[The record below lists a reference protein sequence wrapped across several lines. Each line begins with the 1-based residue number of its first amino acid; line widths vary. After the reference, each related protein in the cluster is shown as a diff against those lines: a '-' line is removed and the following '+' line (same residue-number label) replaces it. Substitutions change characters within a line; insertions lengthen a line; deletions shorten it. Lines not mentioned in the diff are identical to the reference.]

1 MSLIVYRASA
11 GSGKTYTLALKYIS
25 LALKSGSKGFT
36 HVLAVTFTNKATG
49 EMKDRILEKL
59 YGLSRGLDANF
70 LKDVKKITKL
80 GEQEIQ
86 RKSTEMLCYIMND
99 FDHFRVETIDSFFQS
114 LLTNLAFELGL
125 TRGFKVDL
133 DDKRVIS
140 IAVERILRRIDQEEK
155 NGLRRI
161 VKESLIRSLEDGKSW
176 DIAKDLKAFAGKN
189 LFKSEYVNNEKNITD
204 LLNNG
209 ELRKIKESILKSWS
223 VLKDEKEKA
232 LQFVEQWVSDAEGD
246 SSWKS
251 VSTIKTFCKN
261 VRENSGNLTNAVAD
275 AIEDRDALLKNPGC
289 DEALDEKAQQV
300 SDCLKKLVGFYGNR
314 EKTTEKFK
322 EKYGEKYAEKYGCPY
337 NTCQLA
343 VENLDTLAFMGAISE
358 EINRIV
364 LEENTTLLAKTP
376 LLFKNLVKDDID
388 QSFVFERAGTTFKHI
403 MIDEFQD
410 TSRVQWNNFEH
421 LVKESKAQGEESL
434 VVGDIKQSIY
444 RWRGGDWNILHG
456 FKDKN
461 DDTFVKN
468 LYTNYRSKPI
478 VVRFNNVFFTKAA
491 YILDQKENSWSVPAN
506 WLNEKDGY
514 FVKADNSGKKVD
526 EKNIEFCNLYNDTT
540 QHIKPQYDK
549 PEFINSGYVRLQTFE
564 KSITD
569 EEIMAE
575 VFDKVVEL
583 KQKYN
588 LDFDKMKMLVR
599 TNNEGVKLIDYF
611 AKRCEEEGVDIKLTS
626 NEAYLFNAS
635 PALNALI
642 FAMKRLLAP
651 QDDLQRELFERY
663 YNLLCEKAGKQAFF
677 EDVKNDVEALLQD
690 NEALDEIKR
699 SPLYDLV
706 MTMVQKLRLHD
717 LLVKI
722 DDKGKVKDG
731 LGQSAY
737 LFSFLDK
744 VVDYLND
751 NSSDLKEFLD
761 YWDETLSS
769 QSITSN
775 SNDAIEILTIH
786 KAKGLAGHT
795 VLIPFAGFS
804 FVKNGRDGMI
814 WCNPKDMSDD
824 SEVKAQLSN
833 LGLIPIKT
841 AASKKVKNSDF
852 KCFYDKELKQM
863 TIDELNSLYVAFTR
877 AKENMFI
884 WSKEPLKN
892 STEPNAFMLINKFI
906 DDCQVP
912 VEGSEM
918 NRVVEFGQL
927 EYCANEEE
935 KEGKEKRIVN
945 PFSEDLKPQ
954 KVDVMIE
961 QNNLLDLK
969 FCQSKKA
976 ANFLFEAK
984 DPNDISEE
992 EKKQAQQNHYIE
1004 TGVLMHQMMSLI
1016 NRAEDVDHAYQQMVY
1031 DGLIAEGDSQFLWL
1045 KKNLK
1050 DKIATDKMVKSWFDG
1065 TYENFNEKTILLCD
1079 RKVDEKDPSKVEI
1092 ERKTKRADR
1101 VMVNKDK
1108 AIVVDYKFGNHEM
1121 HEAYE
1126 DQVRDYMKIVE
1137 KLLGLPTEG
1146 YLWYVYSNDKDVLPV
1161 PATK

>member
-49 EMKDRILEKL
+49 EMKDRILENL

-70 LKDVKKITKL
+70 LEDVKEITKL
-80 GEQEIQ
+80 SEQEIQ
-86 RKSTEMLCYIMND
+86 RKSTEMICYIMND

-209 ELRKIKESILKSWS
+209 EMRKIKESILKSWS

-246 SSWKS
+246 SSWKKQV
-251 VSTIKTFCKN
+251 VSTVKTFCGY
-261 VRENSGNLTNAVAD
+261 VRDNSSKDVSSSVRKAA
-275 AIEDRDALLKNPGC
+275 EDKDALLKNPGC
-289 DEALDEKAQQV
+289 DEALDKKAQQV
-300 SDCLKKLVGFYGNR
+300 SDYLEKLVDFYDN
-314 EKTTEKFK
+314 
-322 EKYGEKYAEKYGCPY
+322 AEKYGRPY
-337 NTCQLA
+337 NTYQLA

-358 EINRIV
+358 EINHIV

-421 LVKESKAQGEESL
+421 LVNESTAQGEESL

-444 RWRGGDWNILHG
+444 RWRGGDWNILYG
-456 FKDKN
+456 FEDGN
-461 DDTFVKN
+461 NTSVEN
-468 LYTNYRSKPI
+468 LDTNYRSKPI

-690 NEALDEIKR
+690 NEALDEIKS

-884 WSKEPLKN
+884 WSKEPSKN

-912 VEGSEM
+912 VEGSEK

-961 QNNLLDLK
+961 QNNVLDLQ

-1004 TGVLMHQMMSLI
+1004 IGVLMHQMMSLI
-1016 NRAEDVDHAYQQMVY
+1016 NRAEDVDRAYQQMVY
-1031 DGLIAEGDSQFLWL
+1031 DGLIAEGDSQFLSL
-1045 KKNLK
+1045 KRELK
-1050 DKIATDKMVKSWFDG
+1050 EQIATDKMVKSWFDG
-1065 TYENFNEKTILLCD
+1065 TYENFNEKTILLEVKED
-1079 RKVDEKDPSKVEI
+1079 SSKAKI
-1092 ERKTKRADR
+1092 KRKTKRADR

-1108 AIVVDYKFGNHEM
+1108 AIVVDYKFGNHD
-1121 HEAYE
+1121 EAYNV
-1126 DQVRDYMKIVE
+1126 QVQEYMEIIE

-1146 YLWYVYSNDKDVLPV
+1146 YLWYVYTNEVFPV

>member
-49 EMKDRILEKL
+49 EMKDRILENL
-59 YGLSRGLDANF
+59 YGLSRGLDTNF
-70 LKDVKKITKL
+70 LEDVKEITKL
-80 GEQEIQ
+80 SEQEIQ

-155 NGLRRI
+155 KGLRRI

-209 ELRKIKESILKSWS
+209 EMRKIKESILKSWS
-223 VLKDEKEKA
+223 VLKDEKEKV

-246 SSWKS
+246 SSWKKQV
-251 VSTIKTFCKN
+251 VSTVKTFCGY
-261 VRENSGNLTNAVAD
+261 VRDNSSKDVSSSVRKAA
-275 AIEDRDALLKNPGC
+275 EDKDALLKNPGC
-289 DEALDEKAQQV
+289 DEALDKKAQQV
-300 SDCLKKLVGFYGNR
+300 SDYLEKLVDFYDN
-314 EKTTEKFK
+314 
-322 EKYGEKYAEKYGCPY
+322 AEKYGRPY
-337 NTCQLA
+337 NTYQLA

-358 EINRIV
+358 EINHIV

-421 LVKESKAQGEESL
+421 LVNESTAQGEESL

-444 RWRGGDWNILHG
+444 RWRGGDWNILYG
-456 FKDKN
+456 FEDGN
-461 DDTFVKN
+461 NTSVEN
-468 LYTNYRSKPI
+468 LDTNYRSKPI

-588 LDFDKMKMLVR
+588 LDFDKIKMLVR

-663 YNLLCEKAGKQAFF
+663 YNLLCEKAGKHAFF

-706 MTMVQKLRLHD
+706 MAMVQKLRLHD

-841 AASKKVKNSDF
+841 AASKKAKNSDF

-1016 NRAEDVDHAYQQMVY
+1016 NRAEDVDRAYQQMVY
-1031 DGLIAEGDSQFLWL
+1031 DGLIAEGDSQFLSL
-1045 KKNLK
+1045 KRELK
-1050 DKIATDKMVKSWFDG
+1050 EQIATDKMVKSWFDG
-1065 TYENFNEKTILLCD
+1065 TYENFNEKTILLEVKED
-1079 RKVDEKDPSKVEI
+1079 SSKAKI

-1108 AIVVDYKFGNHEM
+1108 AIVVDYKFGNHD
-1121 HEAYE
+1121 EAYNV
-1126 DQVRDYMKIVE
+1126 QVQEYMEIIE

-1146 YLWYVYSNDKDVLPV
+1146 YLWYVYTNEVFPV

>member
-49 EMKDRILEKL
+49 EMKDRILENL

-70 LKDVKKITKL
+70 LEDVKEITKL
-80 GEQEIQ
+80 SEQEIQ

-161 VKESLIRSLEDGKSW
+161 VKESLIRSLEDGNSW

-209 ELRKIKESILKSWS
+209 GLRKIKESIFKSWS
-223 VLKDEKEKA
+223 VLKEEKEKA

-246 SSWKS
+246 SSWKKQV
-251 VSTIKTFCKN
+251 VSAVKTFCGYVRKN
-261 VRENSGNLTNAVAD
+261 KGTLTSTVKKAA
-275 AIEDRDALLKNPGC
+275 EDKDALLKNPGC
-289 DEALDEKAQQV
+289 DEALDVKAQQV
-300 SDCLKKLVGFYGNR
+300 SDYLEKLVDFYDNGER
-314 EKTTEKFK
+314 
-322 EKYGEKYAEKYGCPY
+322 YGRPY

-421 LVKESKAQGEESL
+421 LIKESKAQGEESL

-456 FKDKN
+456 FKDKK

-514 FVKADNSGKKVD
+514 FVKADNSSDGGND
-526 EKNIEFCNLYNDTT
+526 DNIEFCNLYNDTT

-564 KSITD
+564 NSITD

-588 LDFDKMKMLVR
+588 IDFDKMKMLVR

-690 NEALDEIKR
+690 NEALDEIKS

-722 DDKGKVKDG
+722 DEESKAAKDG

-841 AASKKVKNSDF
+841 AASTKVKNSDF

-884 WSKEPLKN
+884 WSKEPSRN
-892 STEPNAFMLINKFI
+892 SSEPNAFMLINKFI

-912 VEGSEM
+912 VEGSEK

-927 EYCANEEE
+927 EYCANEEDD
-935 KEGKEKRIVN
+935 KEKRIVN
-945 PFSEDLKPQ
+945 PFSEDLKPP

-961 QNNLLDLK
+961 QNNLLDLQ

-992 EKKQAQQNHYIE
+992 EKKQVQQNHYIE

-1016 NRAEDVDHAYQQMVY
+1016 NRTEDVDRAYQQMVY
-1031 DGLIAEGDSQFLWL
+1031 DGLIAEGDSQFLFL
-1045 KKNLK
+1045 KRKLK
-1050 DKIATDKMVKSWFDG
+1050 EQIATDKMVKSWFDG
-1065 TYENFNEKTILLCD
+1065 TYENFNEKTILLEVKED
-1079 RKVDEKDPSKVEI
+1079 SSKAKI

-1101 VMVNKDK
+1101 VMVSKDK
-1108 AIVVDYKFGNHEM
+1108 AIVVDYKFGNHD
-1121 HEAYE
+1121 EAYNV
-1126 DQVRDYMKIVE
+1126 QVQEYMEIIE

-1146 YLWYVYSNDKDVLPV
+1146 YLWYVYTKEVFPV

>member
-49 EMKDRILEKL
+49 EMKDRILENL

-70 LKDVKKITKL
+70 LEDVKEITKL
-80 GEQEIQ
+80 SEQEIQ

-209 ELRKIKESILKSWS
+209 EMRKIKESILKSWS

-246 SSWKS
+246 SSWKKQV
-251 VSTIKTFCKN
+251 VSTVKTFCGY
-261 VRENSGNLTNAVAD
+261 VRDNSSKDVSSSVRKAA
-275 AIEDRDALLKNPGC
+275 EDKDALLKNPGC
-289 DEALDEKAQQV
+289 DEALDKKAQQV
-300 SDCLKKLVGFYGNR
+300 SDYLEKLVDFYDN
-314 EKTTEKFK
+314 
-322 EKYGEKYAEKYGCPY
+322 AEKYGRPY
-337 NTCQLA
+337 NTYQLA

-358 EINRIV
+358 EINHIV

-421 LVKESKAQGEESL
+421 LVNESTAQGEESL

-444 RWRGGDWNILHG
+444 RWRGGDWNILYG
-456 FKDKN
+456 FEDGN
-461 DDTFVKN
+461 NTSVEN
-468 LYTNYRSKPI
+468 LDTNYRSKPI

-491 YILDQKENSWSVPAN
+491 YILDQKENSRSVPAN

-569 EEIMAE
+569 EDIMAE

-706 MTMVQKLRLHD
+706 MAMVQKLRLHD

-775 SNDAIEILTIH
+775 SNDAIEFLTIH

-841 AASKKVKNSDF
+841 AASTKVKNSDF
-852 KCFYDKELKQM
+852 KCFYDEELKQM
-863 TIDELNSLYVAFTR
+863 TIDGLNTLYVAFTR

-884 WSKEPLKN
+884 WSKEPSKN

-912 VEGSEM
+912 VEGSEK

-927 EYCANEEE
+927 EYCANEEK

-945 PFSEDLKPQ
+945 PFSEDLNPQ

-961 QNNLLDLK
+961 QNNVLDLQ

-1016 NRAEDVDHAYQQMVY
+1016 NRAEDVDRAYQQMVY
-1031 DGLIAEGDSQFLWL
+1031 DGLIAEGDSQFFSL
-1045 KKNLK
+1045 KRELK
-1050 DKIATDKMVKSWFDG
+1050 EQIATDKMVKSWFDG
-1065 TYENFNEKTILLCD
+1065 TYENFNEKTILLEVKED
-1079 RKVDEKDPSKVEI
+1079 SSKAKI

-1108 AIVVDYKFGNHEM
+1108 AIVVDYKFGNHD
-1121 HEAYE
+1121 EAYNV
-1126 DQVRDYMKIVE
+1126 QVQEYMEIIE

-1146 YLWYVYSNDKDVLPV
+1146 YLWYVYSNEVFPV

>member
-49 EMKDRILEKL
+49 EMKDRILENL
-59 YGLSRGLDANF
+59 YGLSRGLDTNF
-70 LKDVKKITKL
+70 LEDVKEITKL
-80 GEQEIQ
+80 SEQEIQ

-209 ELRKIKESILKSWS
+209 EMRKIKESILKSWS

-246 SSWKS
+246 SSWKKQV
-251 VSTIKTFCKN
+251 VSTVKTFCGY
-261 VRENSGNLTNAVAD
+261 VRDNSSKDVSSSVRKAA
-275 AIEDRDALLKNPGC
+275 EDKDALLKNPGC
-289 DEALDEKAQQV
+289 DEALDKKAQQV
-300 SDCLKKLVGFYGNR
+300 SDYLEKLVDFYDN
-314 EKTTEKFK
+314 
-322 EKYGEKYAEKYGCPY
+322 AEKYGRPY
-337 NTCQLA
+337 NTYQLA

-358 EINRIV
+358 EINHIV

-421 LVKESKAQGEESL
+421 LVNESTAQGEESL

-444 RWRGGDWNILHG
+444 RWRGGDWNILYG
-456 FKDKN
+456 FEDGN
-461 DDTFVKN
+461 NTSVEN
-468 LYTNYRSKPI
+468 LDTNYRSKPI

-588 LDFDKMKMLVR
+588 LDFDKIKMLVR

-663 YNLLCEKAGKQAFF
+663 YNLLCEKAGKHAFF

-706 MTMVQKLRLHD
+706 MAMVQKLRLHD

-841 AASKKVKNSDF
+841 AASKKAKNSDF

-884 WSKEPLKN
+884 WSKKPLKN

-1016 NRAEDVDHAYQQMVY
+1016 NRAEDVDRAYQQMVY
-1031 DGLIAEGDSQFLWL
+1031 DGLIAEGDSQFLSL
-1045 KKNLK
+1045 KRELK
-1050 DKIATDKMVKSWFDG
+1050 EQIATDKMVKSWFDG
-1065 TYENFNEKTILLCD
+1065 TYENFNEKTILLEVKED
-1079 RKVDEKDPSKVEI
+1079 SSKAKI

-1108 AIVVDYKFGNHEM
+1108 AIVVDYKFGNHD
-1121 HEAYE
+1121 EAYNV
-1126 DQVRDYMKIVE
+1126 QVQEYMEIIE

-1146 YLWYVYSNDKDVLPV
+1146 YLWYVYTNEVFPV

>member
-49 EMKDRILEKL
+49 EMKDRILENL

-70 LKDVKKITKL
+70 LEDVKEITKL
-80 GEQEIQ
+80 SEQEIQ

-209 ELRKIKESILKSWS
+209 EMRKIKESILKSWS

-246 SSWKS
+246 SSWKKQV
-251 VSTIKTFCKN
+251 VSTVKTFCGY
-261 VRENSGNLTNAVAD
+261 VRDNSSKDVSSSVRKAA
-275 AIEDRDALLKNPGC
+275 EDKDALLKNPGC
-289 DEALDEKAQQV
+289 DEALDKKAQQV
-300 SDCLKKLVGFYGNR
+300 SDYLEKLVDFYDN
-314 EKTTEKFK
+314 
-322 EKYGEKYAEKYGCPY
+322 AEKYGRPY
-337 NTCQLA
+337 NTYQLA

-358 EINRIV
+358 EINHIV

-421 LVKESKAQGEESL
+421 LVNESTAQGEESL

-444 RWRGGDWNILHG
+444 RWRGGDWNILYG
-456 FKDKN
+456 FEDGN
-461 DDTFVKN
+461 NTSVEN
-468 LYTNYRSKPI
+468 LDTNYRSKPI

-491 YILDQKENSWSVPAN
+491 YILDQKENSRSVPAN

-569 EEIMAE
+569 EDIMAE

-651 QDDLQRELFERY
+651 KDDLQRELFERY

-706 MTMVQKLRLHD
+706 MAMVQKLRLHD

-841 AASKKVKNSDF
+841 AASTKVKNSDF
-852 KCFYDKELKQM
+852 KCFYDEELKQM
-863 TIDELNSLYVAFTR
+863 TIDGLNTLYVAFTR

-884 WSKEPLKN
+884 WSKEPSKN

-912 VEGSEM
+912 VEGSEK

-927 EYCANEEE
+927 EYCANEEK

-945 PFSEDLKPQ
+945 PFSEDLNPQ

-961 QNNLLDLK
+961 QNNVLDLQ

-1016 NRAEDVDHAYQQMVY
+1016 NRAEDVDRAYQQMVY
-1031 DGLIAEGDSQFLWL
+1031 DGLIAEGDSQFLSL
-1045 KKNLK
+1045 KRELK
-1050 DKIATDKMVKSWFDG
+1050 EQIATDKMVKSWFDG
-1065 TYENFNEKTILLCD
+1065 TYENFNEKTILLEVKED
-1079 RKVDEKDPSKVEI
+1079 SSKAKI

-1108 AIVVDYKFGNHEM
+1108 AIVVDYKFGNHD
-1121 HEAYE
+1121 EAYNV
-1126 DQVRDYMKIVE
+1126 QVQEYMEIIE

-1146 YLWYVYSNDKDVLPV
+1146 YLWYVYSNEVFPV

>member
-49 EMKDRILEKL
+49 EMKDRILENL

-70 LKDVKKITKL
+70 LEDVKEITKL
-80 GEQEIQ
+80 SEQEIQ

-209 ELRKIKESILKSWS
+209 EMRKIKESILKSWS

-246 SSWKS
+246 SSWKKQV
-251 VSTIKTFCKN
+251 VSTVKTFCGY
-261 VRENSGNLTNAVAD
+261 VRDNSSKDVSSSVRKAA
-275 AIEDRDALLKNPGC
+275 EDKDALLKNPGC
-289 DEALDEKAQQV
+289 DEALDKKAQQV
-300 SDCLKKLVGFYGNR
+300 SDYLEKLVDFYDN
-314 EKTTEKFK
+314 
-322 EKYGEKYAEKYGCPY
+322 AEKYGRPY
-337 NTCQLA
+337 NTYQLA

-514 FVKADNSGKKVD
+514 FVEADNSDQKVD
-526 EKNIEFCNLYNDTT
+526 EKNIEFCKLYNDTT
-540 QHIKPQYDK
+540 QHIKSQYDK

-569 EEIMAE
+569 EEVMAE

-588 LDFDKMKMLVR
+588 IGFDKMKMLVR

-786 KAKGLAGHT
+786 KAKGLAGHA
-795 VLIPFAGFS
+795 VLIPFADFS

-884 WSKEPLKN
+884 WSKEPSKN

-912 VEGSEM
+912 VEGSEK

-945 PFSEDLKPQ
+945 PFSEDLKPP

-961 QNNLLDLK
+961 QNNVLDLQ

-1016 NRAEDVDHAYQQMVY
+1016 NRAEDVDRAYQQMVY
-1031 DGLIAEGDSQFLWL
+1031 DGLIAEGDNQFLSL
-1045 KKNLK
+1045 KRELK
-1050 DKIATDKMVKSWFDG
+1050 EQIATDKMVKSWFDG
-1065 TYENFNEKTILLCD
+1065 TYENFNEKTILLEVKED
-1079 RKVDEKDPSKVEI
+1079 SSKAKI
-1092 ERKTKRADR
+1092 KRKTKRADR

-1108 AIVVDYKFGNHEM
+1108 AIVVDYKFGNHD
-1121 HEAYE
+1121 EAYNV
-1126 DQVRDYMKIVE
+1126 QVQEYMEIIE

-1146 YLWYVYSNDKDVLPV
+1146 YLWYVYTNEVFPV

>member
-49 EMKDRILEKL
+49 EMKDRILENL

-70 LKDVKKITKL
+70 LEDVKEITKL
-80 GEQEIQ
+80 SEQEIQ

-140 IAVERILRRIDQEEK
+140 IAVERILCRIDQEEK

-246 SSWKS
+246 SSWKKQV
-251 VSTIKTFCKN
+251 VSTVKTFCGY
-261 VRENSGNLTNAVAD
+261 VRDNSSKDVSSSVRKAA
-275 AIEDRDALLKNPGC
+275 EDKDALLKNPGC
-289 DEALDEKAQQV
+289 DVALDKKAQQV
-300 SDCLKKLVGFYGNR
+300 SDYLEKLVDFYDN
-314 EKTTEKFK
+314 
-322 EKYGEKYAEKYGCPY
+322 AEKYGRPY
-337 NTCQLA
+337 NTYQLA

-358 EINRIV
+358 EINHIV

-421 LVKESKAQGEESL
+421 LVNESTAQGEESL

-444 RWRGGDWNILHG
+444 RWRGGDWNILYG
-456 FKDKN
+456 FEDGN
-461 DDTFVKN
+461 NTSVEN
-468 LYTNYRSKPI
+468 LDTNYRSKPI

-884 WSKEPLKN
+884 WSKEPSKN

-912 VEGSEM
+912 VEGSEK

-961 QNNLLDLK
+961 QNNVLDLQ

>member
-49 EMKDRILEKL
+49 EMKDRILENL

-70 LKDVKKITKL
+70 LEDVKEITKL
-80 GEQEIQ
+80 SEQEIQ

-246 SSWKS
+246 SSWKKQV
-251 VSTIKTFCKN
+251 VSTVKTFCGY
-261 VRENSGNLTNAVAD
+261 VRDNSSKDVSSSVRKAA
-275 AIEDRDALLKNPGC
+275 EDKDALLKNPGC
-289 DEALDEKAQQV
+289 DVALDKKAQQV
-300 SDCLKKLVGFYGNR
+300 SDYLEKLVDFYDN
-314 EKTTEKFK
+314 
-322 EKYGEKYAEKYGCPY
+322 AEKYGRPY
-337 NTCQLA
+337 NTYQLA

-358 EINRIV
+358 EINHIV

-421 LVKESKAQGEESL
+421 LVNESTAQGEESL

-444 RWRGGDWNILHG
+444 RWRGGDWDILYG
-456 FKDKN
+456 FEDGN
-461 DDTFVKN
+461 NTSVEN
-468 LYTNYRSKPI
+468 LDTNYRSKPI

-663 YNLLCEKAGKQAFF
+663 YNLLCEKVGKQAFF

-690 NEALDEIKR
+690 NEALDEIKS

-717 LLVKI
+717 LLVKN

-884 WSKEPLKN
+884 WSKEPSKN

-912 VEGSEM
+912 VEGSEK

-961 QNNLLDLK
+961 QNNVLDLQ

-992 EKKQAQQNHYIE
+992 EKKQTQQNHYIE

-1031 DGLIAEGDSQFLWL
+1031 DGLIAEGDSQFLSL
-1045 KKNLK
+1045 KRKLK
-1050 DKIATDKMVKSWFDG
+1050 EQIATDETVKTWFDG
-1065 TYENFNEKTILLCD
+1065 TYENFNEKTILLCK
-1079 RKVDEKDPSKVEI
+1079 RNS
-1092 ERKTKRADR
+1092 KRADR
-1101 VMVNKDK
+1101 VMVSKDK
-1108 AIVVDYKFGNHEM
+1108 AIVVDYKFGNHEKN
-1121 HEAYE
+1121 EAYKA
-1126 DQVRDYMKIVE
+1126 QVRDYMKIVGQ
-1137 KLLGLPTEG
+1137 LLELPTEG
-1146 YLWYVYSNDKDVLPV
+1146 YLWYVYTNEVLPV

>member
-49 EMKDRILEKL
+49 EMKDRILENL

-70 LKDVKKITKL
+70 LEDVKEITKL
-80 GEQEIQ
+80 SEQEIQ

-209 ELRKIKESILKSWS
+209 EMRKIKESILKSWS

-246 SSWKS
+246 SSWKKQV
-251 VSTIKTFCKN
+251 VSMVKTFCGY
-261 VRENSGNLTNAVAD
+261 VRDNSSKDVSSSVRKAA
-275 AIEDRDALLKNPGC
+275 EDKDALLKNPGC
-289 DEALDEKAQQV
+289 DEALDKKAQQV
-300 SDCLKKLVGFYGNR
+300 SDYLEKLVDFYDN
-314 EKTTEKFK
+314 
-322 EKYGEKYAEKYGCPY
+322 AEKYGRPY
-337 NTCQLA
+337 NTYQLA

-358 EINRIV
+358 EINHIV

-421 LVKESKAQGEESL
+421 LVNESTAQGEESL

-444 RWRGGDWNILHG
+444 RWRGGDWNILYG
-456 FKDKN
+456 FEDGN
-461 DDTFVKN
+461 NTSVEN
-468 LYTNYRSKPI
+468 LDTNYRSKPI

-491 YILDQKENSWSVPAN
+491 YILDQKENSRSVPAN

-569 EEIMAE
+569 EDIMAE

-706 MTMVQKLRLHD
+706 MAMVQKLRLHD

-841 AASKKVKNSDF
+841 AASTKVKNSDF
-852 KCFYDKELKQM
+852 KCFYDEELKQM
-863 TIDELNSLYVAFTR
+863 TIDGLNTLYVAFTR

-884 WSKEPLKN
+884 WSKEPSKN

-912 VEGSEM
+912 VEGSEK

-927 EYCANEEE
+927 EYCANEEK

-945 PFSEDLKPQ
+945 PFSEDLNPQ

-961 QNNLLDLK
+961 QNNVLDLQ

-1016 NRAEDVDHAYQQMVY
+1016 NRAEDVDRAYQQMVY
-1031 DGLIAEGDSQFLWL
+1031 DGLIAEGDSQFLSL
-1045 KKNLK
+1045 KRELK
-1050 DKIATDKMVKSWFDG
+1050 EQIATDKMVKSWFDG
-1065 TYENFNEKTILLCD
+1065 TYENFNEKTILLEVKED
-1079 RKVDEKDPSKVEI
+1079 SSKAKI

-1108 AIVVDYKFGNHEM
+1108 AIVVDYKFGNHD
-1121 HEAYE
+1121 EAYNV
-1126 DQVRDYMKIVE
+1126 QVQEYMEIIE

-1146 YLWYVYSNDKDVLPV
+1146 YLWYVYTNEVFPV

>member
-49 EMKDRILEKL
+49 EMKDRILENL

-70 LKDVKKITKL
+70 LENVKEITKL
-80 GEQEIQ
+80 SEQEIQ

-176 DIAKDLKAFAGKN
+176 DIAKDLKAFAVKN

-209 ELRKIKESILKSWS
+209 GLRKIKESIFKSWS

-251 VSTIKTFCKN
+251 VSTVKKFCGY
-261 VRENSGNLTNAVAD
+261 VRGKKGTLSNAVKKAS
-275 AIEDRDALLKNPGC
+275 EDKDALLKNPGC

-300 SDCLKKLVGFYGNR
+300 SDYLEKLVDFYDNG
-314 EKTTEKFK
+314 
-322 EKYGEKYAEKYGCPY
+322 EKYGRPY
-337 NTCQLA
+337 NTYQLA

-421 LVKESKAQGEESL
+421 LVNESTAQGEESL

-444 RWRGGDWNILHG
+444 RWRGGDWNILYG
-456 FKDKN
+456 FEDGN
-461 DDTFVKN
+461 NTSVEN
-468 LYTNYRSKPI
+468 LDTNYRSKPI

-514 FVKADNSGKKVD
+514 FVKADNSSDGGND
-526 EKNIEFCNLYNDTT
+526 DNIEFCNLYNDTT

-583 KQKYN
+583 KQKYHIGFRN
-588 LDFDKMKMLVR
+588 MKMLVR

-690 NEALDEIKR
+690 NEALDEIKS

-706 MTMVQKLRLHD
+706 MMMVQKLRLHD

-722 DDKGKVKDG
+722 DEESKAAKDG

-884 WSKEPLKN
+884 WSKEPSKN

-912 VEGSEM
+912 VEGSEK

-961 QNNLLDLK
+961 QNNVLDLQ

-1004 TGVLMHQMMSLI
+1004 IGVLMHQMMSLI
-1016 NRAEDVDHAYQQMVY
+1016 NRAEDVDRAYQQMVY
-1031 DGLIAEGDSQFLWL
+1031 EGLIAEGDSQFLSL
-1045 KKNLK
+1045 KRELK
-1050 DKIATDKMVKSWFDG
+1050 EQIATDKMVKSWFDG
-1065 TYENFNEKTILLCD
+1065 TYENFNEKTILLEVKED
-1079 RKVDEKDPSKVEI
+1079 SSKAKI

-1101 VMVNKDK
+1101 VMVSKDK
-1108 AIVVDYKFGNHEM
+1108 AIVVDYKFGNHD
-1121 HEAYE
+1121 EAYNV
-1126 DQVRDYMKIVE
+1126 QVQEYMEIIE

-1146 YLWYVYSNDKDVLPV
+1146 YLWYVYTKEVFPV

>member
-49 EMKDRILEKL
+49 EMKDRILENL

-70 LKDVKKITKL
+70 LEDVKEITKL
-80 GEQEIQ
+80 SEQEIQ

-246 SSWKS
+246 SSWKKQV
-251 VSTIKTFCKN
+251 VSTVKTFCGY
-261 VRENSGNLTNAVAD
+261 VRDNSSKDVSSSVRKAA
-275 AIEDRDALLKNPGC
+275 EDKDALLKNPGC
-289 DEALDEKAQQV
+289 DVALDKKAQQV
-300 SDCLKKLVGFYGNR
+300 SDYLEKLVDFYDN
-314 EKTTEKFK
+314 
-322 EKYGEKYAEKYGCPY
+322 AEKYGRPY
-337 NTCQLA
+337 NTYQLA

-358 EINRIV
+358 EINHIV

-421 LVKESKAQGEESL
+421 LVNESTAQGEESL

-444 RWRGGDWNILHG
+444 RWRGGDWNILYG
-456 FKDKN
+456 FEDGN
-461 DDTFVKN
+461 NTSVEN
-468 LYTNYRSKPI
+468 LDTNYRSKPI

-884 WSKEPLKN
+884 WSKEPSKN

-912 VEGSEM
+912 VEGSEK

-961 QNNLLDLK
+961 QNNVLDLQ

-992 EKKQAQQNHYIE
+992 GKKQAQQNHYIE

>member
-49 EMKDRILEKL
+49 EMKDRILENL

-70 LKDVKKITKL
+70 LEDVKEITKL
-80 GEQEIQ
+80 SEQEIQ

-161 VKESLIRSLEDGKSW
+161 VKESLIRSLEDGNSW

-209 ELRKIKESILKSWS
+209 GLRKIKESIFKSWS
-223 VLKDEKEKA
+223 VLKEEKEKA

-246 SSWKS
+246 SSWKKQV
-251 VSTIKTFCKN
+251 VSAVKTFCGYVRKN
-261 VRENSGNLTNAVAD
+261 KGTLTSTVKKAA
-275 AIEDRDALLKNPGC
+275 EDKDALLKNPGC
-289 DEALDEKAQQV
+289 DEALDVKAQQV
-300 SDCLKKLVGFYGNR
+300 SDYLEKLVDFYDNGER
-314 EKTTEKFK
+314 
-322 EKYGEKYAEKYGCPY
+322 YGRPY

-421 LVKESKAQGEESL
+421 LIKESKAQGEESL

-456 FKDKN
+456 FKDKK

-514 FVKADNSGKKVD
+514 FVKADNSSDGGND
-526 EKNIEFCNLYNDTT
+526 DNIEFCNLYNDTT

-564 KSITD
+564 NSITD

-588 LDFDKMKMLVR
+588 IDFDKMKMLVR

-690 NEALDEIKR
+690 NEALDEIKS

-722 DDKGKVKDG
+722 DEESKAAKDG

-786 KAKGLAGHT
+786 KAKGLAGHA

-841 AASKKVKNSDF
+841 AASTKVKNSDF

-884 WSKEPLKN
+884 WSKEPSRN
-892 STEPNAFMLINKFI
+892 SSEPNAFMLINKFI

-912 VEGSEM
+912 VEGSEK

-927 EYCANEEE
+927 EYCANEEDD
-935 KEGKEKRIVN
+935 KEKRIVN
-945 PFSEDLKPQ
+945 PFSEDLKPP

-961 QNNLLDLK
+961 QNNLLDLQ

-992 EKKQAQQNHYIE
+992 EKKQVQQNHYIE

-1016 NRAEDVDHAYQQMVY
+1016 NRAEDVDRAYQQMVY
-1031 DGLIAEGDSQFLWL
+1031 DGLIAEGDSQFLSL
-1045 KKNLK
+1045 KRELK
-1050 DKIATDKMVKSWFDG
+1050 EQIATDKMVKSWFDG
-1065 TYENFNEKTILLCD
+1065 TYENFNEKTILLEVKED
-1079 RKVDEKDPSKVEI
+1079 SSKAKI

-1101 VMVNKDK
+1101 VMVSKDK

-1121 HEAYE
+1121 NEAYKV
-1126 DQVRDYMKIVE
+1126 QVQEYMEIIE

-1146 YLWYVYSNDKDVLPV
+1146 YLWYVYTNDVFPV

>member
-59 YGLSRGLDANF
+59 YSLSRGLDANF

-176 DIAKDLKAFAGKN
+176 DIAKDLKAFAGIN

-223 VLKDEKEKA
+223 VLKDEKEKT

-246 SSWKS
+246 SSWKKQV
-251 VSTIKTFCKN
+251 VSTVKTFCGY
-261 VRENSGNLTNAVAD
+261 VRDNSSKDVSSSVKKAA
-275 AIEDRDALLKNPGC
+275 EDKDALLKNPGC

-300 SDCLKKLVGFYGNR
+300 SDYLEKLVDFYDNGER
-314 EKTTEKFK
+314 
-322 EKYGEKYAEKYGCPY
+322 YGRPY

-358 EINRIV
+358 EINHIV

-410 TSRVQWNNFEH
+410 TSRVQWDNFEH

-456 FKDKN
+456 FKEKN
-461 DDTFVKN
+461 DDTYVEN

-491 YILDQKENSWSVPAN
+491 YILDQKENSWSVPTN

-514 FVKADNSGKKVD
+514 FVKADNSSDGGNND
-526 EKNIEFCNLYNDTT
+526 NIEFCNLYNDAT

-583 KQKYN
+583 KQKYHI
-588 LDFDKMKMLVR
+588 DFRNMKMLVR

-642 FAMKRLLAP
+642 FATKRLLAP

-841 AASKKVKNSDF
+841 AASTKVKNSDF

-884 WSKEPLKN
+884 WSKEPSKN

-912 VEGSEM
+912 VEGSEK

-961 QNNLLDLK
+961 QNNVLDLQ

-992 EKKQAQQNHYIE
+992 GKKQAQQNHYIE
-1004 TGVLMHQMMSLI
+1004 IGVLMHQMMSLI
-1016 NRAEDVDHAYQQMVY
+1016 NRTEDVDRAYQQMVY
-1031 DGLIAEGDSQFLWL
+1031 DGLIAEGDSQFLSL
-1045 KKNLK
+1045 KRKLK
-1050 DKIATDKMVKSWFDG
+1050 EQIATDKTVKTWFDG

-1079 RKVDEKDPSKVEI
+1079 RQVDEKDPQKEKI
-1092 ERKTKRADR
+1092 ERTSQRADR
-1101 VMVNKDK
+1101 VMVSKDK
-1108 AIVVDYKFGNHEM
+1108 AIVVDYKFGKNQM

-1126 DQVRDYMKIVE
+1126 KQVRGYMKIVE

-1146 YLWYVYSNDKDVLPV
+1146 YLWYVYTNEVLPIS
-1161 PATK
+1161 ATK

>member
-70 LKDVKKITKL
+70 LEDVKEITKL

-209 ELRKIKESILKSWS
+209 DLRKIKESIFKSWS
-223 VLKDEKEKA
+223 VLKEEKEKA
-232 LQFVEQWVSDAEGD
+232 LQFVEQWANDAEGD

-251 VSTIKTFCKN
+251 VSTIKTFCGYVRKN
-261 VRENSGNLTNAVAD
+261 KGTLTSTVKKAA
-275 AIEDRDALLKNPGC
+275 EDKDALLKNPGC
-289 DEALDEKAQQV
+289 DEALDVKAQQV
-300 SDCLKKLVGFYGNR
+300 SDYLEKLVDFYDNGER
-314 EKTTEKFK
+314 
-322 EKYGEKYAEKYGCPY
+322 YGRPY

-358 EINRIV
+358 EINHIV

-456 FKDKN
+456 FKDKK

-514 FVKADNSGKKVD
+514 FVKVDNSSDGGND
-526 EKNIEFCNLYNDTT
+526 DNIEFCNLYNDTT

-564 KSITD
+564 SSITD

-583 KQKYN
+583 NEKYN
-588 LDFDKMKMLVR
+588 IDFKNMKMLVR

-690 NEALDEIKR
+690 NEALDEIKS

-706 MTMVQKLRLHD
+706 MMMVQKLRLHD

-722 DDKGKVKDG
+722 DEESKAAKDG

-884 WSKEPLKN
+884 WSKEPSKN

-912 VEGSEM
+912 VEGSEK

-961 QNNLLDLK
+961 QNNVLDLQ

-1004 TGVLMHQMMSLI
+1004 IGVLMHQMMSLI
-1016 NRAEDVDHAYQQMVY
+1016 NRTEDVDRAYQQMVY
-1031 DGLIAEGDSQFLWL
+1031 DGLIAEGDSQFLSL
-1045 KKNLK
+1045 KRELK
-1050 DKIATDKMVKSWFDG
+1050 EQIATDKMVKSWFDG
-1065 TYENFNEKTILLCD
+1065 TYENFNEKTILLEVKED
-1079 RKVDEKDPSKVEI
+1079 SSKAKI

-1101 VMVNKDK
+1101 VMVSKDK
-1108 AIVVDYKFGNHEM
+1108 AIVVDYKFGNHD
-1121 HEAYE
+1121 EAYNV
-1126 DQVRDYMKIVE
+1126 QVQEYMEIIE

-1146 YLWYVYSNDKDVLPV
+1146 YLWYVYTKEVFPV

>member
-49 EMKDRILEKL
+49 EMKDRILENL

-70 LKDVKKITKL
+70 LEDVKEITKL
-80 GEQEIQ
+80 SELEIQ

-176 DIAKDLKAFAGKN
+176 DIAKDLKVFAGKN

-209 ELRKIKESILKSWS
+209 GLRKIKESIFKSWS

-232 LQFVEQWVSDAEGD
+232 LQFVEQWANDAEGD

-251 VSTIKTFCKN
+251 VSTIKTFCGYVRKN
-261 VRENSGNLTNAVAD
+261 KGTLTSTVKKAA
-275 AIEDRDALLKNPGC
+275 EDKDALLKNPGC
-289 DEALDEKAQQV
+289 DEALDVKAQQI
-300 SDCLKKLVGFYGNR
+300 SDYLEKLVDFYDNGER
-314 EKTTEKFK
+314 
-322 EKYGEKYAEKYGCPY
+322 YGRPY

-358 EINRIV
+358 EINHIV

-421 LVKESKAQGEESL
+421 LVNESTAQGEESL

-444 RWRGGDWNILHG
+444 RWRGGDWNILYG
-456 FKDKN
+456 FKDGN
-461 DDTFVKN
+461 NTSVEN

-514 FVKADNSGKKVD
+514 FVKADNSSDGGND
-526 EKNIEFCNLYNDTT
+526 DNIEFCNLYNDTT

-564 KSITD
+564 NSITD

-583 KQKYN
+583 NEKYN
-588 LDFDKMKMLVR
+588 IEFKNMKMLVR

-690 NEALDEIKR
+690 NEALDEIKS

-706 MTMVQKLRLHD
+706 MMMVQKLRLHD
-717 LLVKI
+717 LLVKF
-722 DDKGKVKDG
+722 DKEGEAKDG

-841 AASKKVKNSDF
+841 AASTKVKNSDF

-884 WSKEPLKN
+884 WSKEPSRN

-927 EYCANEEE
+927 EYCANEED
-935 KEGKEKRIVN
+935 GKEKRIVN

-961 QNNLLDLK
+961 QNNLLDLQ

-1016 NRAEDVDHAYQQMVY
+1016 NRAEDVDRAYQQMVY
-1031 DGLIAEGDSQFLWL
+1031 DGLIAEGDSQFLSL
-1045 KKNLK
+1045 KRELK
-1050 DKIATDKMVKSWFDG
+1050 EQIATDKMVKSWFDG
-1065 TYENFNEKTILLCD
+1065 TYENFNEKTILLCK
-1079 RKVDEKDPSKVEI
+1079 RNP
-1092 ERKTKRADR
+1092 KRADR
-1101 VMVNKDK
+1101 VMVSKDK
-1108 AIVVDYKFGNHEM
+1108 AIVVDYKFGKNKM
-1121 HEAYE
+1121 PEAYE
-1126 DQVRDYMKIVE
+1126 KQVREYMEIVE

-1146 YLWYVYSNDKDVLPV
+1146 YLWYVYTNEVFPV

>member
-70 LKDVKKITKL
+70 LEDVKEITDL
-80 GEQEIQ
+80 SEQEIQ

-209 ELRKIKESILKSWS
+209 DLRKIKESIFKSWS
-223 VLKDEKEKA
+223 VLKDEKEKS

-246 SSWKS
+246 SSWKKQV
-251 VSTIKTFCKN
+251 VSTVKTFCGY
-261 VRENSGNLTNAVAD
+261 VRGKKGTLSNAVKKA
-275 AIEDRDALLKNPGC
+275 AEDKDALLKNPGC
-289 DEALDEKAQQV
+289 DVALDEKAQQV
-300 SDCLKKLVGFYGNR
+300 SDHLEKLVDFYDNG
-314 EKTTEKFK
+314 
-322 EKYGEKYAEKYGCPY
+322 EKYGRPY
-337 NTCQLA
+337 NTYQLA

-421 LVKESKAQGEESL
+421 LIKESKAQGEESL

-456 FKDKN
+456 FKRDKKE
-461 DDTFVKN
+461 DTFVEN

-514 FVKADNSGKKVD
+514 FVEADNSSDGGND
-526 EKNIEFCNLYNDTT
+526 DNIEFCNLYNDTT

-583 KQKYN
+583 KQKYHIGFRN
-588 LDFDKMKMLVR
+588 MKMLVR

-722 DDKGKVKDG
+722 DDKDKGKVKDG

-824 SEVKAQLSN
+824 PEVKAQLSN

-961 QNNLLDLK
+961 QNNVLDLQ

-1016 NRAEDVDHAYQQMVY
+1016 NRAEDVDRAYQQMVY
-1031 DGLIAEGDSQFLWL
+1031 DGLIAEGDSQFLSLKRNL
-1045 KKNLK
+1045 KKQM
-1050 DKIATDKMVKSWFDG
+1050 ATDKTVKSWFDG

-1079 RKVDEKDPSKVEI
+1079 RQVDEKDSQKEKI
-1092 ERKTKRADR
+1092 ERTSQRADC
-1101 VMVNKDK
+1101 VMVSKDK
-1108 AIVVDYKFGNHEM
+1108 AIVVDYKFGKNKM
-1121 HEAYE
+1121 PEAYE
-1126 DQVRDYMKIVE
+1126 KQVRGYMKIVGQ
-1137 KLLGLPTEG
+1137 LLGLPTEG
-1146 YLWYVYSNDKDVLPV
+1146 YLWYVYTNEVLPV
-1161 PATK
+1161 SATK

>member
-1 MSLIVYRASA
+1 M
-11 GSGKTYTLALKYIS
+11 
-25 LALKSGSKGFT
+25 
-36 HVLAVTFTNKATG
+36 
-49 EMKDRILEKL
+49 
-59 YGLSRGLDANF
+59 
-70 LKDVKKITKL
+70 
-80 GEQEIQ
+80 
-86 RKSTEMLCYIMND
+86 
-99 FDHFRVETIDSFFQS
+99 
-114 LLTNLAFELGL
+114 
-125 TRGFKVDL
+125 
-133 DDKRVIS
+133 
-140 IAVERILRRIDQEEK
+140 
-155 NGLRRI
+155 
-161 VKESLIRSLEDGKSW
+161 
-176 DIAKDLKAFAGKN
+176 
-189 LFKSEYVNNEKNITD
+189 
-204 LLNNG
+204 
-209 ELRKIKESILKSWS
+209 
-223 VLKDEKEKA
+223 
-232 LQFVEQWVSDAEGD
+232 
-246 SSWKS
+246 
-251 VSTIKTFCKN
+251 
-261 VRENSGNLTNAVAD
+261 
-275 AIEDRDALLKNPGC
+275 LKNPGC
-289 DEALDEKAQQV
+289 DEALDKKAQQV
-300 SDCLKKLVGFYGNR
+300 SDYLEKLVDFYDN
-314 EKTTEKFK
+314 
-322 EKYGEKYAEKYGCPY
+322 AEKYGRPY
-337 NTCQLA
+337 NTYQLA

-358 EINRIV
+358 EINHIV

-421 LVKESKAQGEESL
+421 LVNESTAQGEESL

-444 RWRGGDWNILHG
+444 RWRGGDWNILYG
-456 FKDKN
+456 FEDGN
-461 DDTFVKN
+461 NTSVEN
-468 LYTNYRSKPI
+468 LDTNYRSKPI

-706 MTMVQKLRLHD
+706 MAMVQKLRLHD

-751 NSSDLKEFLD
+751 NSSYLKEFLD

-884 WSKEPLKN
+884 WSKEPSKN

-912 VEGSEM
+912 VEGSEK

-945 PFSEDLKPQ
+945 PFSEDLNPP

-961 QNNLLDLK
+961 QNNVLDLQ
-969 FCQSKKA
+969 FGQSKKA

-1004 TGVLMHQMMSLI
+1004 IGVLMHQMMSLI
-1016 NRAEDVDHAYQQMVY
+1016 NRTEDVDRAYQQMVY
-1031 DGLIAEGDSQFLWL
+1031 DGLIAEGDSQFLSL
-1045 KKNLK
+1045 KRKLK
-1050 DKIATDKMVKSWFDG
+1050 EQIATDETVKTWFDG

-1079 RKVDEKDPSKVEI
+1079 RQADEKDPQKEKI
-1092 ERKTKRADR
+1092 ERTSQRADR
-1101 VMVNKDK
+1101 VMVSKDK
-1108 AIVVDYKFGNHEM
+1108 AIVVDYKFGKNQM

-1126 DQVRDYMKIVE
+1126 KQVRGYMKIVE

-1146 YLWYVYSNDKDVLPV
+1146 YLWYVYTNEVLLV
-1161 PATK
+1161 SATK

>member
-49 EMKDRILEKL
+49 EMKDRILENL

-70 LKDVKKITKL
+70 LEDVKEITKL
-80 GEQEIQ
+80 SEQEIQ

-209 ELRKIKESILKSWS
+209 EMRKIKESILKSWS

-300 SDCLKKLVGFYGNR
+300 SDHLEKLVDFYDNG
-314 EKTTEKFK
+314 
-322 EKYGEKYAEKYGCPY
+322 EKYGRPY
-337 NTCQLA
+337 NTYQLA

-421 LVKESKAQGEESL
+421 LVNESTAQGEESL

-444 RWRGGDWNILHG
+444 RWRGGDWNILYG
-456 FKDKN
+456 FEDGN
-461 DDTFVKN
+461 NTSVEN
-468 LYTNYRSKPI
+468 LDTNYRSKPI

-722 DDKGKVKDG
+722 DDKDKGKVKDG

-751 NSSDLKEFLD
+751 KSSDLKEFLD

-961 QNNLLDLK
+961 QNNVLDLQ

-992 EKKQAQQNHYIE
+992 GKKQAQQNHYIE

-1016 NRAEDVDHAYQQMVY
+1016 NRAEDVDRAYQQMVY
-1031 DGLIAEGDSQFLWL
+1031 DGLIAEGDSQFLSLKRNL
-1045 KKNLK
+1045 KKQM
-1050 DKIATDKMVKSWFDG
+1050 ATDKTVKSWFDG
-1065 TYENFNEKTILLCD
+1065 TYENFNEKTILLEVKED
-1079 RKVDEKDPSKVEI
+1079 SSKAKI

-1108 AIVVDYKFGNHEM
+1108 AIVVDYKFGNHD
-1121 HEAYE
+1121 EAYNV
-1126 DQVRDYMKIVE
+1126 QVQEYMEIIE

-1146 YLWYVYSNDKDVLPV
+1146 YLWYVYTNEVFPV
-1161 PATK
+1161 PATKFILK

>member
-49 EMKDRILEKL
+49 EMKDRILENL

-70 LKDVKKITKL
+70 LEDVKEITKL
-80 GEQEIQ
+80 SEQEIQ

-209 ELRKIKESILKSWS
+209 EMRKIKESILKSWS

-246 SSWKS
+246 SSWKKQV
-251 VSTIKTFCKN
+251 VSTVKTFCGY
-261 VRENSGNLTNAVAD
+261 VRDNSSKDVSSSVRKAA
-275 AIEDRDALLKNPGC
+275 EDKDALLKNPGC
-289 DEALDEKAQQV
+289 DEALDKKAQQV
-300 SDCLKKLVGFYGNR
+300 SDYLEKLVDFYDN
-314 EKTTEKFK
+314 
-322 EKYGEKYAEKYGCPY
+322 AEKYGRPY
-337 NTCQLA
+337 NTYQLA

-358 EINRIV
+358 EINHIV

-421 LVKESKAQGEESL
+421 LVNESTAQGEESL

-444 RWRGGDWNILHG
+444 RWRGGDWNILYG
-456 FKDKN
+456 FEDGN
-461 DDTFVKN
+461 NTSVEN
-468 LYTNYRSKPI
+468 LDTNYRSKPI

-1016 NRAEDVDHAYQQMVY
+1016 NRAEDVDRAYQQMVY
-1031 DGLIAEGDSQFLWL
+1031 DGLIAEGDSQFLSL
-1045 KKNLK
+1045 KRELK
-1050 DKIATDKMVKSWFDG
+1050 EQIATDKMVKSWFDG
-1065 TYENFNEKTILLCD
+1065 TYENFNEKTILLEVKED
-1079 RKVDEKDPSKVEI
+1079 SSKAKI

-1108 AIVVDYKFGNHEM
+1108 AIVVDYKFGNHD
-1121 HEAYE
+1121 EAYNV
-1126 DQVRDYMKIVE
+1126 QVQEYMEIIE

-1146 YLWYVYSNDKDVLPV
+1146 YLWYVYTNEVFPV

>member
-49 EMKDRILEKL
+49 EMKDRILENL

-70 LKDVKKITKL
+70 LEDVKEITKL
-80 GEQEIQ
+80 SEQEIQ

-161 VKESLIRSLEDGKSW
+161 VKESLIRSLEDGKPW

-209 ELRKIKESILKSWS
+209 EMRKIKESILKSWS

-246 SSWKS
+246 SSWKKQV
-251 VSTIKTFCKN
+251 VSTVKTFCGY
-261 VRENSGNLTNAVAD
+261 VRDNSSKDVSSSVRKAA
-275 AIEDRDALLKNPGC
+275 EDKDALLKNPGC
-289 DEALDEKAQQV
+289 DEALDKKAQQV
-300 SDCLKKLVGFYGNR
+300 SDYLEKLVDFYDN
-314 EKTTEKFK
+314 
-322 EKYGEKYAEKYGCPY
+322 AEKYGRPY
-337 NTCQLA
+337 NTYQLA

-358 EINRIV
+358 EINHIV

-421 LVKESKAQGEESL
+421 LVNESTAQGEESL

-444 RWRGGDWNILHG
+444 RWRGGDWNILYG
-456 FKDKN
+456 FEDGN
-461 DDTFVKN
+461 NTSVEN
-468 LYTNYRSKPI
+468 LDTNYRSKPI

-884 WSKEPLKN
+884 WSKEPSKN

-912 VEGSEM
+912 VEGSEK

-961 QNNLLDLK
+961 QNNVLDLQ

-984 DPNDISEE
+984 DSNDISEE

-1079 RKVDEKDPSKVEI
+1079 RKVDEKEPSKVEI

>member
-70 LKDVKKITKL
+70 LKDVKEITDL
-80 GEQEIQ
+80 SEQEIQ

-209 ELRKIKESILKSWS
+209 DLRKIKESIFKSWS

-251 VSTIKTFCKN
+251 VSTIKTFCGY
-261 VRENSGNLTNAVAD
+261 VRGKKGTLSNAVKKA
-275 AIEDRDALLKNPGC
+275 AEDKDALLKNPGC

-300 SDCLKKLVGFYGNR
+300 SDYLEKLVDFYDNGER
-314 EKTTEKFK
+314 
-322 EKYGEKYAEKYGCPY
+322 YGRPY

-358 EINRIV
+358 EINHIV

-421 LVKESKAQGEESL
+421 LVNESTAQGEESL

-444 RWRGGDWNILHG
+444 RWRGGDWNILYG
-456 FKDKN
+456 FEDGN
-461 DDTFVKN
+461 NTSVEN
-468 LYTNYRSKPI
+468 LDTNYRSKPI

-514 FVKADNSGKKVD
+514 FVKADNSSDGGND
-526 EKNIEFCNLYNDTT
+526 DNIEFCNLYNDTT

-583 KQKYN
+583 NEKYN
-588 LDFDKMKMLVR
+588 INFDKMKMLVR

-884 WSKEPLKN
+884 WSKEPSKN

-912 VEGSEM
+912 VEGSEK

-961 QNNLLDLK
+961 QNNVLDLQ

-1031 DGLIAEGDSQFLWL
+1031 DGLIAEGDSQFLSL
-1045 KKNLK
+1045 KRKLK
-1050 DKIATDKMVKSWFDG
+1050 EQIATDETVKTWFDG
-1065 TYENFNEKTILLCD
+1065 TYENFNEKTILLCK
-1079 RKVDEKDPSKVEI
+1079 RNS
-1092 ERKTKRADR
+1092 KRADR
-1101 VMVNKDK
+1101 VMVSKDK
-1108 AIVVDYKFGNHEM
+1108 AIVVDYKFGNHEKN
-1121 HEAYE
+1121 EAYKA
-1126 DQVRDYMKIVE
+1126 QVRDYMKIVGQ
-1137 KLLGLPTEG
+1137 LLELPTEG
-1146 YLWYVYSNDKDVLPV
+1146 YLWYVYTNEVLPV

>member
-49 EMKDRILEKL
+49 EMKDRILENL

-70 LKDVKKITKL
+70 LEDVKEITKL
-80 GEQEIQ
+80 SEQEIQ

-209 ELRKIKESILKSWS
+209 GLRKIKESIFKSWS
-223 VLKDEKEKA
+223 VLKEEKEKA
-232 LQFVEQWVSDAEGD
+232 LQFVEQWANDAEGD

-251 VSTIKTFCKN
+251 VSTIKTFCGYVRKN
-261 VRENSGNLTNAVAD
+261 KGTLTSTVKKAA
-275 AIEDRDALLKNPGC
+275 EDKDALLKNPGC
-289 DEALDEKAQQV
+289 DEALDVKAQQV
-300 SDCLKKLVGFYGNR
+300 SDYLEKLVDFYDNGER
-314 EKTTEKFK
+314 
-322 EKYGEKYAEKYGCPY
+322 YGRPY

-421 LVKESKAQGEESL
+421 LVNESTAQGEESL

-444 RWRGGDWNILHG
+444 RWRGGDWNILYG
-456 FKDKN
+456 FKKDEKN
-461 DDTFVKN
+461 TSVEN

-514 FVKADNSGKKVD
+514 FVEADNSGKKVD
-526 EKNIEFCNLYNDTT
+526 ENNIEFCNLYNDTS

-564 KSITD
+564 NSITN

-588 LDFDKMKMLVR
+588 IDFDKMKMLVR

-635 PALNALI
+635 LALNALI

-690 NEALDEIKR
+690 NEALDEIKS

-722 DDKGKVKDG
+722 DEESKAAKDG

-841 AASKKVKNSDF
+841 AASTKVKNSDF

-884 WSKEPLKN
+884 WSKEPSRN
-892 STEPNAFMLINKFI
+892 SSEPNAFMLINKFI

-912 VEGSEM
+912 VEGSEK

-927 EYCANEEE
+927 EYCANEED
-935 KEGKEKRIVN
+935 GKEKRIVN

-961 QNNLLDLK
+961 QNNLLDLQ

-992 EKKQAQQNHYIE
+992 EKKQVQQNHYIE

-1016 NRAEDVDHAYQQMVY
+1016 NRAEDVDRAYQQMVY
-1031 DGLIAEGDSQFLWL
+1031 DGLIAEGDSQFLSL
-1045 KKNLK
+1045 KRELK
-1050 DKIATDKMVKSWFDG
+1050 EQIATDKMVKSWFDG
-1065 TYENFNEKTILLCD
+1065 TYENFNEKTILLEVKED
-1079 RKVDEKDPSKVEI
+1079 SSKAKI

-1101 VMVNKDK
+1101 VMVSKDK

-1121 HEAYE
+1121 NEAYKV
-1126 DQVRDYMKIVE
+1126 QVQEYMEIIE

-1146 YLWYVYSNDKDVLPV
+1146 YLWYVYTNDVFPV

>member
-1 MSLIVYRASA
+1 M
-11 GSGKTYTLALKYIS
+11 
-25 LALKSGSKGFT
+25 
-36 HVLAVTFTNKATG
+36 
-49 EMKDRILEKL
+49 
-59 YGLSRGLDANF
+59 
-70 LKDVKKITKL
+70 
-80 GEQEIQ
+80 
-86 RKSTEMLCYIMND
+86 
-99 FDHFRVETIDSFFQS
+99 
-114 LLTNLAFELGL
+114 
-125 TRGFKVDL
+125 
-133 DDKRVIS
+133 
-140 IAVERILRRIDQEEK
+140 ERILRRIDQEEK

-176 DIAKDLKAFAGKN
+176 DIAKDLKAFAGIN

-223 VLKDEKEKA
+223 VLKDEKEKT

-246 SSWKS
+246 SSWKKQV
-251 VSTIKTFCKN
+251 VSTVKTFCGY
-261 VRENSGNLTNAVAD
+261 VRDNSSKDVSSSVKKAA
-275 AIEDRDALLKNPGC
+275 EDKDALLKNPGC

-300 SDCLKKLVGFYGNR
+300 SDYLEKLVDFYDNGER
-314 EKTTEKFK
+314 
-322 EKYGEKYAEKYGCPY
+322 YGRPY

-358 EINRIV
+358 EINHIV

-410 TSRVQWNNFEH
+410 TSRVQWDNFEH

-456 FKDKN
+456 FKEKN
-461 DDTFVKN
+461 DDTYVEN

-514 FVKADNSGKKVD
+514 FVKADNSSDGGNND
-526 EKNIEFCNLYNDTT
+526 NIEFCNLYNDTT

-583 KQKYN
+583 KQKYHI
-588 LDFDKMKMLVR
+588 DFRNMKMLVR

-690 NEALDEIKR
+690 NEALDEMKR

-841 AASKKVKNSDF
+841 AASTKVKNSDF

-884 WSKEPLKN
+884 WSKEPSKN

-912 VEGSEM
+912 VEGSEK

-961 QNNLLDLK
+961 QNNVLDLQ

-1004 TGVLMHQMMSLI
+1004 IGVLMHQMMSLI
-1016 NRAEDVDHAYQQMVY
+1016 NRTEDVDRAYQQMVY
-1031 DGLIAEGDSQFLWL
+1031 DGLIAEGDSQFLSL
-1045 KKNLK
+1045 KRKLK
-1050 DKIATDKMVKSWFDG
+1050 EQITTDETVKTWFDG

-1079 RKVDEKDPSKVEI
+1079 RQVDEKDPQKEKI
-1092 ERKTKRADR
+1092 ERTSQRADR
-1101 VMVNKDK
+1101 VMVSKDK
-1108 AIVVDYKFGNHEM
+1108 AIVVDYKFGKNQM
-1121 HEAYE
+1121 HETYE
-1126 DQVRDYMKIVE
+1126 KQVRGYMKIVE

-1146 YLWYVYSNDKDVLPV
+1146 YLWYVYTNEVLPIS
-1161 PATK
+1161 ATK

>member
-49 EMKDRILEKL
+49 EMKDRILENL

-70 LKDVKKITKL
+70 LKDVKEITDL
-80 GEQEIQ
+80 SEQEIQ

-209 ELRKIKESILKSWS
+209 GLRKIKESILKSWS

-261 VRENSGNLTNAVAD
+261 VRENLGNLTNAVAD

-300 SDCLKKLVGFYGNR
+300 SACLKKLVGFYGNR

-322 EKYGEKYAEKYGCPY
+322 EKYGEKYGEKYAEKYGRPY

-358 EINRIV
+358 EINHIV

-421 LVKESKAQGEESL
+421 LVNESTAQGEESL

-444 RWRGGDWNILHG
+444 RWRGGDWNILYG
-456 FKDKN
+456 FKKDGKN
-461 DDTFVKN
+461 TSVEN

-478 VVRFNNVFFTKAA
+478 VVRFNNVFFTKAT

-514 FVKADNSGKKVD
+514 FVEADNSDQKVD
-526 EKNIEFCNLYNDTT
+526 EKNIEFCKLYNDTT

-564 KSITD
+564 KGITD

-583 KQKYN
+583 NEKYN
-588 LDFDKMKMLVR
+588 INFDKMKMLVR

-690 NEALDEIKR
+690 NEALDEIKS

-722 DDKGKVKDG
+722 DEEGEAKDG

-795 VLIPFAGFS
+795 VLIPFADFS

-833 LGLIPIKT
+833 LGLISIKT
-841 AASKKVKNSDF
+841 ASSTKVKNSDF
-852 KCFYDKELKQM
+852 KCFYDEELKQM
-863 TIDELNSLYVAFTR
+863 TIDGLNTLYVAFTR

-884 WSKEPLKN
+884 WSKEPSKN

-912 VEGSEM
+912 VEGSEK

-927 EYCANEEE
+927 EYCANEEK

-945 PFSEDLKPQ
+945 PFSEDLNPQ

-961 QNNLLDLK
+961 QNNVLDLQ

-1016 NRAEDVDHAYQQMVY
+1016 NRAEDVDRAYQQMVY
-1031 DGLIAEGDSQFLWL
+1031 DGLIAEDDSQFLSL
-1045 KKNLK
+1045 KRELK
-1050 DKIATDKMVKSWFDG
+1050 EQIATDKMVKSWFDG
-1065 TYENFNEKTILLCD
+1065 TYENFNEKTILLEVKED
-1079 RKVDEKDPSKVEI
+1079 SSKAKI

-1108 AIVVDYKFGNHEM
+1108 AIVVDYKFGNHD
-1121 HEAYE
+1121 EAYNV
-1126 DQVRDYMKIVE
+1126 QVQEYMEIIE

-1146 YLWYVYSNDKDVLPV
+1146 YLWYVYTNEVFPV

>member
-70 LKDVKKITKL
+70 LKDVKKITDL
-80 GEQEIQ
+80 SEQEIQ

-176 DIAKDLKAFAGKN
+176 DIVKDLKAFAGKN

-209 ELRKIKESILKSWS
+209 DLRKIKESILKSWS

-232 LQFVEQWVSDAEGD
+232 LQFVERWVSDAEGD
-246 SSWKS
+246 SSWKKQV
-251 VSTIKTFCKN
+251 VSTVKTFCGY
-261 VRENSGNLTNAVAD
+261 VRDNSSKDVSSSVRKAA
-275 AIEDRDALLKNPGC
+275 EDKDALLKNPGC
-289 DEALDEKAQQV
+289 DEALDKKAQQV
-300 SDCLKKLVGFYGNR
+300 SDYLEKLVDFYDN
-314 EKTTEKFK
+314 
-322 EKYGEKYAEKYGCPY
+322 AEKYGRPY
-337 NTCQLA
+337 NTYQLA

-421 LVKESKAQGEESL
+421 LVNESTAQGEESL

-444 RWRGGDWNILHG
+444 RWRGGDWNILYG
-456 FKDKN
+456 FEDGN
-461 DDTFVKN
+461 NTSVEN
-468 LYTNYRSKPI
+468 LDTNYRSKPI

-884 WSKEPLKN
+884 WSKEPSKN

-912 VEGSEM
+912 VEGSEK

-961 QNNLLDLK
+961 QNNVLDLQ

-1146 YLWYVYSNDKDVLPV
+1146 YLWYVYTNEVFPV

>member
-1 MSLIVYRASA
+1 M
-11 GSGKTYTLALKYIS
+11 
-25 LALKSGSKGFT
+25 
-36 HVLAVTFTNKATG
+36 
-49 EMKDRILEKL
+49 
-59 YGLSRGLDANF
+59 
-70 LKDVKKITKL
+70 
-80 GEQEIQ
+80 
-86 RKSTEMLCYIMND
+86 
-99 FDHFRVETIDSFFQS
+99 
-114 LLTNLAFELGL
+114 

-209 ELRKIKESILKSWS
+209 EMRKIKESILKSWS

-246 SSWKS
+246 SSWKKQV
-251 VSTIKTFCKN
+251 VSTVKTFCGY
-261 VRENSGNLTNAVAD
+261 VRDNSSKDVSSSVRKAA
-275 AIEDRDALLKNPGC
+275 EDKDALLKNPGC
-289 DEALDEKAQQV
+289 DVALDKKAQQV
-300 SDCLKKLVGFYGNR
+300 SDYLEKLVDFYDN
-314 EKTTEKFK
+314 
-322 EKYGEKYAEKYGCPY
+322 AEKYGRPY
-337 NTCQLA
+337 NTYQLA

-358 EINRIV
+358 EINHIV

-421 LVKESKAQGEESL
+421 LVNESTAQGEESL

-444 RWRGGDWNILHG
+444 RWRGGDWDILYG
-456 FKDKN
+456 FEDGN
-461 DDTFVKN
+461 NTSVEN
-468 LYTNYRSKPI
+468 LDTNYRSKPI

-884 WSKEPLKN
+884 WSKEPSKN

-912 VEGSEM
+912 VEGSEK

-961 QNNLLDLK
+961 QNNVLDLQ

-992 EKKQAQQNHYIE
+992 EKKQTQQNHYIE

-1031 DGLIAEGDSQFLWL
+1031 DGLIAEGDSQFLSL
-1045 KKNLK
+1045 KRKLK
-1050 DKIATDKMVKSWFDG
+1050 EQIATDETVKTWFDG
-1065 TYENFNEKTILLCD
+1065 TYENFNEKTILLCK
-1079 RKVDEKDPSKVEI
+1079 RNS
-1092 ERKTKRADR
+1092 KRADR
-1101 VMVNKDK
+1101 VMVSKDK
-1108 AIVVDYKFGNHEM
+1108 AIVVDYKFGNHEKN
-1121 HEAYE
+1121 EAYKA
-1126 DQVRDYMKIVE
+1126 QVRDYMKIVGQ
-1137 KLLGLPTEG
+1137 LLELPTEG
-1146 YLWYVYSNDKDVLPV
+1146 YLWYVYTNEVLPV

>member
-209 ELRKIKESILKSWS
+209 GLRKIKESIFKSWS
-223 VLKDEKEKA
+223 VLKEEKEKA
-232 LQFVEQWVSDAEGD
+232 LQFVEQWANDAEGD

-251 VSTIKTFCKN
+251 VSTIKTFCGYVRKN
-261 VRENSGNLTNAVAD
+261 KGTLTSTVKKAA
-275 AIEDRDALLKNPGC
+275 EDKDALLKNPGC
-289 DEALDEKAQQV
+289 DEALDVKAQQV
-300 SDCLKKLVGFYGNR
+300 SDYLEKLVDFYDNGER
-314 EKTTEKFK
+314 
-322 EKYGEKYAEKYGCPY
+322 YGRPY

-421 LVKESKAQGEESL
+421 LVNESTAQGEESL

-444 RWRGGDWNILHG
+444 RWRGGDWNILYG
-456 FKDKN
+456 FKKDEKN
-461 DDTFVKN
+461 TSVEN

-514 FVKADNSGKKVD
+514 FVEADNSGKKVD
-526 EKNIEFCNLYNDTT
+526 ENNIEFCNLYNDTT

-564 KSITD
+564 NSITN

-588 LDFDKMKMLVR
+588 IDFDKMKMLVR

-635 PALNALI
+635 LALNALI

-690 NEALDEIKR
+690 NEALDEIKS

-722 DDKGKVKDG
+722 DEESKAAKDG

-841 AASKKVKNSDF
+841 AASTKVKNSDF

-884 WSKEPLKN
+884 WSKEPSRN
-892 STEPNAFMLINKFI
+892 SSEPNAFMLINKFI

-912 VEGSEM
+912 VEGSEK

-927 EYCANEEE
+927 EYCANEED
-935 KEGKEKRIVN
+935 GKEKRIVN

-961 QNNLLDLK
+961 QNNLLDLQ

-992 EKKQAQQNHYIE
+992 EKKQVQQNHYIE

-1016 NRAEDVDHAYQQMVY
+1016 NRAEDVDRAYQQMVY
-1031 DGLIAEGDSQFLWL
+1031 DGLIAEGDSQFLSL
-1045 KKNLK
+1045 KRELK
-1050 DKIATDKMVKSWFDG
+1050 EQIATDKMVKSWFDG
-1065 TYENFNEKTILLCD
+1065 TYENFNEKTILLEVKED
-1079 RKVDEKDPSKVEI
+1079 SSKAKI

-1101 VMVNKDK
+1101 VMVSKDK

-1121 HEAYE
+1121 NEAYKV
-1126 DQVRDYMKIVE
+1126 QVQEYMEIIE

-1146 YLWYVYSNDKDVLPV
+1146 YLWYVYTNDVFPV

>member
-70 LKDVKKITKL
+70 LKDVKEITKL
-80 GEQEIQ
+80 SEQEIQ

-209 ELRKIKESILKSWS
+209 EMRKIKESILKSWS

-246 SSWKS
+246 SSWKKQV
-251 VSTIKTFCKN
+251 VSTVKTFCGY
-261 VRENSGNLTNAVAD
+261 VRDNSSKDVSSSVRKAA
-275 AIEDRDALLKNPGC
+275 EDKDALLKNPGC
-289 DEALDEKAQQV
+289 DEALDKKAQQV
-300 SDCLKKLVGFYGNR
+300 SDYLEKLVDFYDN
-314 EKTTEKFK
+314 
-322 EKYGEKYAEKYGCPY
+322 AEKYGRPY
-337 NTCQLA
+337 NTYQLA

-358 EINRIV
+358 EINHIV

-421 LVKESKAQGEESL
+421 LVNESTAQGEESL

-444 RWRGGDWNILHG
+444 RWRGGDWNILYG
-456 FKDKN
+456 FEDGN
-461 DDTFVKN
+461 NTSVEN
-468 LYTNYRSKPI
+468 LDTNYRSKPI

-884 WSKEPLKN
+884 WSKEPSKN

-912 VEGSEM
+912 VEGSEK

-961 QNNLLDLK
+961 QNNVLDLQ

-1031 DGLIAEGDSQFLWL
+1031 DGLIAEGDSQFLSL
-1045 KKNLK
+1045 KRKLK
-1050 DKIATDKMVKSWFDG
+1050 EQIATDETVKTWFDG
-1065 TYENFNEKTILLCD
+1065 TYENFNEKTILLCK
-1079 RKVDEKDPSKVEI
+1079 RNS
-1092 ERKTKRADR
+1092 KRADR
-1101 VMVNKDK
+1101 VMVSKDK
-1108 AIVVDYKFGNHEM
+1108 AIVVDYKFGNHEKN
-1121 HEAYE
+1121 EAYKA
-1126 DQVRDYMKIVE
+1126 QVRDYMKIVGQ
-1137 KLLGLPTEG
+1137 LLELPTEG
-1146 YLWYVYSNDKDVLPV
+1146 YLWYVYTNEVLPV

>member
-70 LKDVKKITKL
+70 LEDVKEITKL
-80 GEQEIQ
+80 SEQEIQ

-209 ELRKIKESILKSWS
+209 EMRKIKESILKSWS

-246 SSWKS
+246 SSWKKQV
-251 VSTIKTFCKN
+251 VSTVKTFCGY
-261 VRENSGNLTNAVAD
+261 VRDNSSKDVSSSVRKAA
-275 AIEDRDALLKNPGC
+275 EDKDALLKNPGC
-289 DEALDEKAQQV
+289 DEALDKKAQQV
-300 SDCLKKLVGFYGNR
+300 SDYLEKLVDFYDN
-314 EKTTEKFK
+314 
-322 EKYGEKYAEKYGCPY
+322 AEKYGRPY
-337 NTCQLA
+337 NTYQLA

-358 EINRIV
+358 EINHIV

-421 LVKESKAQGEESL
+421 LVNESTAQGEESL

-444 RWRGGDWNILHG
+444 RWRGGDWNILYG
-456 FKDKN
+456 FEDGN
-461 DDTFVKN
+461 NTSVEN
-468 LYTNYRSKPI
+468 LDTNYRSKPI

-514 FVKADNSGKKVD
+514 FVKADNSGKKID

-706 MTMVQKLRLHD
+706 MAMVQKLRLHD

-751 NSSDLKEFLD
+751 NSSYLKEFLD

-884 WSKEPLKN
+884 WSKEPSKN

-912 VEGSEM
+912 VEGSEK

-945 PFSEDLKPQ
+945 PFSEDLNPP

-961 QNNLLDLK
+961 QNNVLDLQ

-1004 TGVLMHQMMSLI
+1004 IGVLMHQMMSLI
-1016 NRAEDVDHAYQQMVY
+1016 NRTEDVDRAYQQMVY
-1031 DGLIAEGDSQFLWL
+1031 DGLIAEGDSQFLSL
-1045 KKNLK
+1045 KRKLK
-1050 DKIATDKMVKSWFDG
+1050 EQIATDETVKTWFDG

-1079 RKVDEKDPSKVEI
+1079 RQADEKDPQKEKI
-1092 ERKTKRADR
+1092 ERTSQRADR
-1101 VMVNKDK
+1101 VMVSKDK
-1108 AIVVDYKFGNHEM
+1108 AIVVDYKFGKNQM

-1126 DQVRDYMKIVE
+1126 KQVRGYMKIVE

-1146 YLWYVYSNDKDVLPV
+1146 YLWYVYTNEVLLV
-1161 PATK
+1161 SATK

>member
-49 EMKDRILEKL
+49 EMKDRILENL

-70 LKDVKKITKL
+70 LEDVKEITKL
-80 GEQEIQ
+80 SEQEIQ

-209 ELRKIKESILKSWS
+209 EMRKIKESILKSWS

-246 SSWKS
+246 SSWKKQV
-251 VSTIKTFCKN
+251 VSTVKTFCGY
-261 VRENSGNLTNAVAD
+261 VRDNSSKDVSSSVRKAA
-275 AIEDRDALLKNPGC
+275 EDKDALLKNPGC
-289 DEALDEKAQQV
+289 DEALDKKAQQV
-300 SDCLKKLVGFYGNR
+300 SDYLEKLVDFYDN
-314 EKTTEKFK
+314 
-322 EKYGEKYAEKYGCPY
+322 AEKYGRPY
-337 NTCQLA
+337 NTYQLA

-358 EINRIV
+358 EINHIV

-421 LVKESKAQGEESL
+421 LVNESTAQGEESL

-444 RWRGGDWNILHG
+444 RWRGGDWNILYG
-456 FKDKN
+456 FEDGN
-461 DDTFVKN
+461 NTSVEN
-468 LYTNYRSKPI
+468 LDTNYRSKPI

-706 MTMVQKLRLHD
+706 MTMVQKLHLHD

-884 WSKEPLKN
+884 WSKEPSKN

-912 VEGSEM
+912 VEGSEK

-961 QNNLLDLK
+961 QNNVLDLQ

-992 EKKQAQQNHYIE
+992 EKKQTQQNHYIE

-1031 DGLIAEGDSQFLWL
+1031 DGLIAEGDSQFLSL
-1045 KKNLK
+1045 KRKLK
-1050 DKIATDKMVKSWFDG
+1050 EQIATDETVKTWFDG
-1065 TYENFNEKTILLCD
+1065 TYENFNEKTILLCK
-1079 RKVDEKDPSKVEI
+1079 RNS
-1092 ERKTKRADR
+1092 KRADR
-1101 VMVNKDK
+1101 VMVSKDK
-1108 AIVVDYKFGNHEM
+1108 AIVVDYKFGNHEKN
-1121 HEAYE
+1121 EAYKA
-1126 DQVRDYMKIVE
+1126 QVRDYMKIVGQ
-1137 KLLGLPTEG
+1137 LLELPTEG
-1146 YLWYVYSNDKDVLPV
+1146 YLWYVYTNEVLPV

>member
-49 EMKDRILEKL
+49 EMKDRILENL

-70 LKDVKKITKL
+70 LEDVKEITKL
-80 GEQEIQ
+80 SEQEIQ

-161 VKESLIRSLEDGKSW
+161 VKESLIRSLEDGNSW

-209 ELRKIKESILKSWS
+209 GLRKIKESIFKSWS
-223 VLKDEKEKA
+223 VLKEEKEKA

-246 SSWKS
+246 SSWKKQV
-251 VSTIKTFCKN
+251 VSAVKTFCGYVRKN
-261 VRENSGNLTNAVAD
+261 KGTLTSTVKKAA
-275 AIEDRDALLKNPGC
+275 EDKDALLKNPGC
-289 DEALDEKAQQV
+289 DEALDVKAQQV
-300 SDCLKKLVGFYGNR
+300 SDYLEKLVDFYDNGER
-314 EKTTEKFK
+314 
-322 EKYGEKYAEKYGCPY
+322 YGRPY

-421 LVKESKAQGEESL
+421 LIKESKAQGEESL

-456 FKDKN
+456 FKDKK

-514 FVKADNSGKKVD
+514 FVKADNSSDGGND
-526 EKNIEFCNLYNDTT
+526 DNIEFCNLYNDTT

-564 KSITD
+564 NSITD

-588 LDFDKMKMLVR
+588 IDFDKMKMLVR

-690 NEALDEIKR
+690 NEALDEIKS

-722 DDKGKVKDG
+722 DEESKAAKDG

-841 AASKKVKNSDF
+841 AASTKVKNSDF

-884 WSKEPLKN
+884 WSKEPSRN
-892 STEPNAFMLINKFI
+892 SSEPNAFMLINKFI

-912 VEGSEM
+912 VEGSEK

-927 EYCANEEE
+927 EYCANEEDD
-935 KEGKEKRIVN
+935 KEKRIVN
-945 PFSEDLKPQ
+945 PFSEDLKPP

-961 QNNLLDLK
+961 QNNLLDLQ

-992 EKKQAQQNHYIE
+992 EKKQVQQNHYIE

-1016 NRAEDVDHAYQQMVY
+1016 NRAEDVDRAYQQMVY
-1031 DGLIAEGDSQFLWL
+1031 DGLIAEGDSQFLSL
-1045 KKNLK
+1045 KRELK
-1050 DKIATDKMVKSWFDG
+1050 EQIATDKMVKSWFDG
-1065 TYENFNEKTILLCD
+1065 TYENFNEKTILLEVKED
-1079 RKVDEKDPSKVEI
+1079 SSKAKI

-1101 VMVNKDK
+1101 VMVSKDK

-1121 HEAYE
+1121 NEAYKV
-1126 DQVRDYMKIVE
+1126 QVQEYMEIIE

-1146 YLWYVYSNDKDVLPV
+1146 YLWYVYTNDVFPV

>member
-59 YGLSRGLDANF
+59 YGLSRGLDADF
-70 LKDVKKITKL
+70 LKDVKKITDL
-80 GEQEIQ
+80 SEQEIQ

-209 ELRKIKESILKSWS
+209 GLRKIKESIFKSWS
-223 VLKDEKEKA
+223 VLKEEKEKA
-232 LQFVEQWVSDAEGD
+232 LQFVEQWANDAEGD

-251 VSTIKTFCKN
+251 VSTVKKFCGY
-261 VRENSGNLTNAVAD
+261 VRGKKGSLSNAVKKA
-275 AIEDRDALLKNPGC
+275 AEDKDALLKNPGC
-289 DEALDEKAQQV
+289 DVALDVKAQQV
-300 SDCLKKLVGFYGNR
+300 SDYLEKLVDFYDNGER
-314 EKTTEKFK
+314 
-322 EKYGEKYAEKYGCPY
+322 YGRPY

-358 EINRIV
+358 EINHIV

-403 MIDEFQD
+403 MIDDFQD

-421 LVKESKAQGEESL
+421 LVNESTAQGEESL

-444 RWRGGDWNILHG
+444 RWRGGDWNILYG
-456 FKDKN
+456 FKKDEKN
-461 DDTFVKN
+461 TSVEN

-588 LDFDKMKMLVR
+588 LAFDKMKMLVR

-722 DDKGKVKDG
+722 DDKGKAKDG

-795 VLIPFAGFS
+795 VLIPFADFS

-841 AASKKVKNSDF
+841 ASSTKVKNSDF
-852 KCFYDKELKQM
+852 KCFYDEELKQM
-863 TIDELNSLYVAFTR
+863 IIDGLNTLYVAFTR

-884 WSKEPLKN
+884 WSKEPSKN

-912 VEGSEM
+912 VEGSEK

-927 EYCANEEE
+927 EYCANEEK

-945 PFSEDLKPQ
+945 PFSEDLNPQ

-961 QNNLLDLK
+961 QNNLLDLQ

-1016 NRAEDVDHAYQQMVY
+1016 NRAEDVDRAYQQMVY
-1031 DGLIAEGDSQFLWL
+1031 DGLIAEGDSQFLFL
-1045 KKNLK
+1045 KRKLK
-1050 DKIATDKMVKSWFDG
+1050 EQIATDKMVKSWFDG
-1065 TYENFNEKTILLCD
+1065 TYENFNEKTILLEVKED
-1079 RKVDEKDPSKVEI
+1079 SSKAKI

-1101 VMVNKDK
+1101 VMVSKDK
-1108 AIVVDYKFGNHEM
+1108 AIVVDYKFGNHD
-1121 HEAYE
+1121 EAYNV
-1126 DQVRDYMKIVE
+1126 QVQEYMEIVE

-1146 YLWYVYSNDKDVLPV
+1146 YLWYVYTNEVFPV

>member
-70 LKDVKKITKL
+70 LKDVKEITDL
-80 GEQEIQ
+80 SEQEIQ

-176 DIAKDLKAFAGKN
+176 DIAKDLKDFAGKN

-209 ELRKIKESILKSWS
+209 DLRKIKESIFKSWS

-251 VSTIKTFCKN
+251 VSEVKTFCGY
-261 VRENSGNLTNAVAD
+261 VRGKKGTLSNAVKKA
-275 AIEDRDALLKNPGC
+275 AEDKDALLKNPGC
-289 DEALDEKAQQV
+289 DVALDEKAQQV
-300 SDCLKKLVGFYGNR
+300 SDHLEKLVDFYDNG
-314 EKTTEKFK
+314 
-322 EKYGEKYAEKYGCPY
+322 EKYGRPY
-337 NTCQLA
+337 NTYQLA

-421 LVKESKAQGEESL
+421 LVNESTAQGEESL

-514 FVKADNSGKKVD
+514 FVEADNSDQKVD

-722 DDKGKVKDG
+722 DEEGEAKDG

-795 VLIPFAGFS
+795 VLIPFADFS

-841 AASKKVKNSDF
+841 ASSTKVKNSDF
-852 KCFYDKELKQM
+852 KCFYDEELKQM
-863 TIDELNSLYVAFTR
+863 TIDGLNTLYVAFTR

-884 WSKEPLKN
+884 WSKEPSKN

-912 VEGSEM
+912 VEGSEK

-927 EYCANEEE
+927 EYCANEEK

-945 PFSEDLKPQ
+945 PFSEDLTPP

-961 QNNLLDLK
+961 QNNVLDLQ

-1016 NRAEDVDHAYQQMVY
+1016 NRAEDVDRAYQQMVY
-1031 DGLIAEGDSQFLWL
+1031 DGLIAEGDSQFLSL
-1045 KKNLK
+1045 KRELK
-1050 DKIATDKMVKSWFDG
+1050 EQIATDKMVKSWFDG
-1065 TYENFNEKTILLCD
+1065 TYENFNEKTILLEVKED
-1079 RKVDEKDPSKVEI
+1079 SSKAKI

-1108 AIVVDYKFGNHEM
+1108 AIVVDYKFGNHD
-1121 HEAYE
+1121 EAYNV
-1126 DQVRDYMKIVE
+1126 QVQEYMEIIE

-1146 YLWYVYSNDKDVLPV
+1146 YLWYVYTNEVFPV

>member
-70 LKDVKKITKL
+70 LKDVKKITDL
-80 GEQEIQ
+80 SEQEIQ

-209 ELRKIKESILKSWS
+209 DLRKIKESILKSWS

-232 LQFVEQWVSDAEGD
+232 LQFVERWVSDAEGD
-246 SSWKS
+246 SSWKKQV
-251 VSTIKTFCKN
+251 VSTVKTFCGY
-261 VRENSGNLTNAVAD
+261 VRDNSSKDVSSSVRKAA
-275 AIEDRDALLKNPGC
+275 EDKDALLKNPGC
-289 DEALDEKAQQV
+289 DEALDKKAQQV
-300 SDCLKKLVGFYGNR
+300 SDYLEKLVDFYDN
-314 EKTTEKFK
+314 
-322 EKYGEKYAEKYGCPY
+322 AEKYGRPY
-337 NTCQLA
+337 NTYQLA

-421 LVKESKAQGEESL
+421 LVNESTAQGEESL

-444 RWRGGDWNILHG
+444 RWRGGDWNILYG
-456 FKDKN
+456 FEDGN
-461 DDTFVKN
+461 NTSVEN
-468 LYTNYRSKPI
+468 LDTNYRSKPI

-884 WSKEPLKN
+884 WSKEPSKN

-912 VEGSEM
+912 VEGSEK

-961 QNNLLDLK
+961 QNNVLDLQ

-1146 YLWYVYSNDKDVLPV
+1146 YLWYVYTNEVFPV

>member
-59 YGLSRGLDANF
+59 YGLSCGLDADF
-70 LKDVKKITKL
+70 LKDVKKITDL
-80 GEQEIQ
+80 SEQEIQ

-209 ELRKIKESILKSWS
+209 GLRKIKESIFKSWS
-223 VLKDEKEKA
+223 VLKEEKEKA

-246 SSWKS
+246 SSWKKQV
-251 VSTIKTFCKN
+251 VSTVKTFCGY
-261 VRENSGNLTNAVAD
+261 VRENSSKGVSGGVKKAA
-275 AIEDRDALLKNPGC
+275 EDKDALLKNPGC
-289 DEALDEKAQQV
+289 DVALDVKAQQV
-300 SDCLKKLVGFYGNR
+300 SDYLEKLVDFYDNGER
-314 EKTTEKFK
+314 
-322 EKYGEKYAEKYGCPY
+322 YGRPY

-358 EINRIV
+358 EINHIV

-456 FKDKN
+456 FKDKK

-514 FVKADNSGKKVD
+514 FVKADNSSDGGND
-526 EKNIEFCNLYNDTT
+526 DNIEFCNLYNDTT

-564 KSITD
+564 NSITD

-588 LDFDKMKMLVR
+588 IDFDKMKMLVR

-611 AKRCEEEGVDIKLTS
+611 SKRCEEEGVDIKLTS

-690 NEALDEIKR
+690 NEALDEIKS

-717 LLVKI
+717 LLVKF
-722 DDKGKVKDG
+722 DKEGEAKDG

-841 AASKKVKNSDF
+841 AASTKVKNSDF

-884 WSKEPLKN
+884 WSKEPSRN
-892 STEPNAFMLINKFI
+892 SSEPNAFMLINKFI

-912 VEGSEM
+912 VEGSEK

-927 EYCANEEE
+927 EYCANEED
-935 KEGKEKRIVN
+935 GKEKRIVN

-961 QNNLLDLK
+961 QNNLLDLQ

-1016 NRAEDVDHAYQQMVY
+1016 NRAEDVDRAYQQMVY
-1031 DGLIAEGDSQFLWL
+1031 DGLIAEGDSQFLSL
-1045 KKNLK
+1045 KRELK
-1050 DKIATDKMVKSWFDG
+1050 EQIATDKMVKSWFDG
-1065 TYENFNEKTILLCD
+1065 TYENFNEKTILLEVKED
-1079 RKVDEKDPSKVEI
+1079 SSKAKI

-1101 VMVNKDK
+1101 VMVSKDK
-1108 AIVVDYKFGNHEM
+1108 AIVVDYKFGNHD
-1121 HEAYE
+1121 EAYNV
-1126 DQVRDYMKIVE
+1126 QVQEYMEIIE

-1146 YLWYVYSNDKDVLPV
+1146 YLWYVYTKEVFPV

>member
-49 EMKDRILEKL
+49 EMKDRILENL

-70 LKDVKKITKL
+70 LEDVKEITKL
-80 GEQEIQ
+80 SEQEIQ

-209 ELRKIKESILKSWS
+209 GLRKIKESIFKSWS
-223 VLKDEKEKA
+223 VLKEEKEKA

-246 SSWKS
+246 SSWEKQV
-251 VSTIKTFCKN
+251 VSTVKTFCGY
-261 VRENSGNLTNAVAD
+261 VRENSSKDVSGRVKKAA
-275 AIEDRDALLKNPGC
+275 EDKDALLKNPGC
-289 DEALDEKAQQV
+289 DVALDVKAQQV
-300 SDCLKKLVGFYGNR
+300 SDYLEKLVDFYDNGER
-314 EKTTEKFK
+314 
-322 EKYGEKYAEKYGCPY
+322 YGRPY

-358 EINRIV
+358 EINHIV

-421 LVKESKAQGEESL
+421 LVNESTAQGEESL

-444 RWRGGDWNILHG
+444 RWRGGDWNILYG
-456 FKDKN
+456 FKKDEKN
-461 DDTFVKN
+461 TSVEN

-514 FVKADNSGKKVD
+514 FVEADNSGKKVD
-526 EKNIEFCNLYNDTT
+526 ENNIEFCNLYNDTT

-564 KSITD
+564 NSITD

-588 LDFDKMKMLVR
+588 IDFDKMKMLVR

-690 NEALDEIKR
+690 NEALDEIKS

-706 MTMVQKLRLHD
+706 MIMVQKLRLHD
-717 LLVKI
+717 LLVKF
-722 DDKGKVKDG
+722 DKEGEAKDG

-841 AASKKVKNSDF
+841 AASTKVKNSDF

-884 WSKEPLKN
+884 WSKEPSKN
-892 STEPNAFMLINKFI
+892 STEPNASMLINKFI

-912 VEGSEM
+912 VEGSEK

-927 EYCANEEE
+927 EYCANEED
-935 KEGKEKRIVN
+935 GKEKRIVN

-961 QNNLLDLK
+961 QNNLLDLQ

-1016 NRAEDVDHAYQQMVY
+1016 NRAEDVDRAYQQMVY
-1031 DGLIAEGDSQFLWL
+1031 DGLIAEGDSQFLSL
-1045 KKNLK
+1045 KRELK
-1050 DKIATDKMVKSWFDG
+1050 EQIATDKMVKSWFDG
-1065 TYENFNEKTILLCD
+1065 TYENFNEKTILLEVKED
-1079 RKVDEKDPSKVEI
+1079 SSKAKI

-1101 VMVNKDK
+1101 VMVSKDK
-1108 AIVVDYKFGNHEM
+1108 AIVVDYKFGNHD
-1121 HEAYE
+1121 EAYNV
-1126 DQVRDYMKIVE
+1126 QVQEYMEIIE

-1146 YLWYVYSNDKDVLPV
+1146 YLWYVYTKEVFPV

>member
-70 LKDVKKITKL
+70 LKDVKEITDL
-80 GEQEIQ
+80 SEQEIQ

-209 ELRKIKESILKSWS
+209 DLRKIKESIFKSWS
-223 VLKDEKEKA
+223 VLKDEKKKA

-251 VSTIKTFCKN
+251 VSEVKTFCGY
-261 VRENSGNLTNAVAD
+261 VRGKKGTLSNAVKKA
-275 AIEDRDALLKNPGC
+275 AEDKDALLKNPGC
-289 DEALDEKAQQV
+289 DVALDEKAQQV
-300 SDCLKKLVGFYGNR
+300 SDHLEKLVDFYDNG
-314 EKTTEKFK
+314 
-322 EKYGEKYAEKYGCPY
+322 EKYGRPY
-337 NTCQLA
+337 NTYQLA

-421 LVKESKAQGEESL
+421 LVNESTAQGEESL

-444 RWRGGDWNILHG
+444 RWRGGDWNILYG
-456 FKDKN
+456 FEDGN
-461 DDTFVKN
+461 NTSVEN
-468 LYTNYRSKPI
+468 LDTNYRSKPI

-514 FVKADNSGKKVD
+514 FVKADNSSDGGND
-526 EKNIEFCNLYNDTT
+526 DNIEFCNLYNDTT

-583 KQKYN
+583 NEKYN
-588 LDFDKMKMLVR
+588 INFDKMKMLVR

-611 AKRCEEEGVDIKLTS
+611 AKRCEEKGVDIKLTS

-884 WSKEPLKN
+884 WSKEPSKN

-912 VEGSEM
+912 VEGSEK

-961 QNNLLDLK
+961 QNNVLDLQ

-992 EKKQAQQNHYIE
+992 GKKQAQQNHYIE

-1031 DGLIAEGDSQFLWL
+1031 DGLIAEGDSQFLSL
-1045 KKNLK
+1045 KRKLK
-1050 DKIATDKMVKSWFDG
+1050 EQIATDETVKTWFDG
-1065 TYENFNEKTILLCD
+1065 TYENFNEKTILLCK
-1079 RKVDEKDPSKVEI
+1079 RNS
-1092 ERKTKRADR
+1092 KRADR
-1101 VMVNKDK
+1101 VMVSKDK
-1108 AIVVDYKFGNHEM
+1108 AIVVDYKFGNHEKN
-1121 HEAYE
+1121 EAYKA
-1126 DQVRDYMKIVE
+1126 QVRDYMKIVGQ
-1137 KLLGLPTEG
+1137 LLELPTEG
-1146 YLWYVYSNDKDVLPV
+1146 YLWYVYTNEVLPV

>member
-49 EMKDRILEKL
+49 EMKDRILENL

-70 LKDVKKITKL
+70 LEDVKEITKL
-80 GEQEIQ
+80 SEQEIQ

-99 FDHFRVETIDSFFQS
+99 FDHFRVETIDSYFQS
-114 LLTNLAFELGL
+114 LHTNLAFEMGL

-209 ELRKIKESILKSWS
+209 EMRKIKESILKSWS

-246 SSWKS
+246 SSWKKQV
-251 VSTIKTFCKN
+251 VSTVKTFCGY
-261 VRENSGNLTNAVAD
+261 VRDNSSKDVSSSVRKAA
-275 AIEDRDALLKNPGC
+275 EDKDALLKNPGC
-289 DEALDEKAQQV
+289 DEALDKKAQQV
-300 SDCLKKLVGFYGNR
+300 SDYLEKLVDFYDN
-314 EKTTEKFK
+314 
-322 EKYGEKYAEKYGCPY
+322 AEKYGRPY
-337 NTCQLA
+337 NTYQLA

-358 EINRIV
+358 EINHIV

-421 LVKESKAQGEESL
+421 LVNESTAQGEESL

-444 RWRGGDWNILHG
+444 RWRGGDWNILYG
-456 FKDKN
+456 FEDGN
-461 DDTFVKN
+461 NTSVEN
-468 LYTNYRSKPI
+468 LDTNYRSKPI

-491 YILDQKENSWSVPAN
+491 YILDQKENSRSVPAN

-569 EEIMAE
+569 EDIMAE

-706 MTMVQKLRLHD
+706 MAMVQKLRLHD

-841 AASKKVKNSDF
+841 AASTKVKNSDF
-852 KCFYDKELKQM
+852 KCFYDEELKQM
-863 TIDELNSLYVAFTR
+863 TIDGLNTLYVAFTR

-884 WSKEPLKN
+884 WSKEPSKN

-912 VEGSEM
+912 VEGSEK

-927 EYCANEEE
+927 EYCANEEK

-945 PFSEDLKPQ
+945 PFSEDLNPQ

-961 QNNLLDLK
+961 QNNVLDLQ

-1016 NRAEDVDHAYQQMVY
+1016 NRAEDVDRAYQQMVY
-1031 DGLIAEGDSQFLWL
+1031 DGLIAEGDSQFLSL
-1045 KKNLK
+1045 KRELK
-1050 DKIATDKMVKSWFDG
+1050 EQIATDKMVKSWFDG
-1065 TYENFNEKTILLCD
+1065 TYENFNEKTILLEVKED
-1079 RKVDEKDPSKVEI
+1079 SSKAKI

-1108 AIVVDYKFGNHEM
+1108 AIVVDYKFGNHD
-1121 HEAYE
+1121 EAYNV
-1126 DQVRDYMKIVE
+1126 QVQEYMEIIE

-1146 YLWYVYSNDKDVLPV
+1146 YLWYVYSNEVFPV